1 MECFGSS
8 VSGRAAVITLHK
20 KCTDPQALCRVLEE
34 AEADRNI
41 DFIRLRGTDGSF
53 SIGRAVSGL
62 GSFGEKE
69 ARAYAERGQRL
80 VKTMR
85 SLKKLI
91 IAEVDGEAFGPGF
104 EIALASDLIFA
115 TSSSRFAFPEV
126 NLGIIPGFGGT
137 QLAARKVYETFAKY
151 LVFTGDSAAAEE
163 LHAKGILNAVFA
175 DAASMHAHVDALCGR
190 LSEKSSFILGLAKE
204 TVNSGIEMDFDKAL
218 LFEQN
223 AFTFSFSC
231 EDKREGM
238 GAFIEKRKPVFKN
251 RWEDLRFE
259 ED

>member
-1 MECFGSS
+1 MGCFAQS
-8 VSGRAAVITLHK
+8 VSGRAAIITLHK

-34 AEADRNI
+34 AEADRNV
-41 DFIRLRGTDGSF
+41 DFIRLKGTDGSF
-53 SIGRAVSGL
+53 SIGRSVSEL

-69 ARAYAERGQRL
+69 ARVYAERGQRL

-85 SLKKLI
+85 GLKKLI

-115 TSSSRFAFPEV
+115 TSSSKFAFPEV

-137 QLAARKVYETFAKY
+137 QLAARKVYETFVKY
-151 LVFTGDSAAAEE
+151 LVFTGDAVTAEE
-163 LHAKGILNAVFA
+163 MYAKGIINAVFA
-175 DAASMHAHVDALCGR
+175 DAALMYSHVDSLCAN
-190 LSEKSSFILGLAKE
+190 LSEKSNFILGLAKE

-238 GAFIEKRKPVFKN
+238 GAFIEKRKPVFRN

-259 ED
+259 EE